1 MAIIDN
7 ILEMIRYPQNGMR
20 IKNVAVIDIAEKL
33 GYLLL
38 TGGEEQS
45 VLKWL
50 ETYHKGQFKEVHKD
64 KLEAYDRDIF
74 AILDDPETRYW
85 NGITEW
91 STCFE
96 MYEWWQHDDIMEW
109 FPHFDRYTWRYSEQ
123 IEGVHAVKHM
133 FKLDRDIDLKMQDI
147 IKQYD
152 LKLKYEFNRHPPRYK
167 QVEWVNKVHEN
178 ITPKFKQIV
187 NDSPE
192 LRRKLD
198 EYLAPDQHYYDKA
211 K

>member
-1 MAIIDN
+1 
-7 ILEMIRYPQNGMR
+7 
-20 IKNVAVIDIAEKL
+20 
-33 GYLLL
+33 
-38 TGGEEQS
+38 
-45 VLKWL
+45 
-50 ETYHKGQFKEVHKD
+50 
-64 KLEAYDRDIF
+64 
-74 AILDDPETRYW
+74 
-85 NGITEW
+85 
-91 STCFE
+91 
-96 MYEWWQHDDIMEW
+96 
-109 FPHFDRYTWRYSEQ
+109 
-123 IEGVHAVKHM
+123 M

-167 QVEWVNKVHEN
+167 QVDWVNKVHEN